1 MKTSNLILILA
12 IFSILIV
19 TTSGMGFY
27 QNQLKGQFTQ
37 IPCLH
42 IEEKIDEKERTQF
55 HAFNYC
61 LSSRRFKFSMKDS
74 LGNEYQ
80 YQSICIP
87 SGQRNHLEKYN
98 QEDFFYG
105 VSEDC

>member
-1 MKTSNLILILA
+1 MKINTLVFLIA
-12 IFSILIV
+12 IFHLFIV
-19 TTSGMGFY
+19 ETNGMGFY

-42 IEEKIDEKERTQF
+42 IEEIIKNEKTQY

-61 LSSRRFKFSMKDS
+61 LSSRRFKFTMKDYS
-74 LGNEYQ
+74 GYEYQ
-80 YQSICIP
+80 YSSPCIP
-87 SGQRNHLEKYN
+87 SGQRNHLDKYN
-98 QEDFFYG
+98 QENFFYG

>member
-1 MKTSNLILILA
+1 MKINNLVFLLVIFQILIA
-12 IFSILIV
+12 T
-19 TTSGMGFY
+19 TTSMGFY

-42 IEEKIDEKERTQF
+42 IEEIIKNEKTQY

-61 LSSRRFKFSMKDS
+61 LSSRRFKFSMKDIS
-74 LGNEYQ
+74 GNEYQ
-80 YQSICIP
+80 YSSQCIS
-87 SGQRNHLEKYN
+87 SGQRNHLDKYN

-105 VSEDC
+105 ISEDC

>member
-1 MKTSNLILILA
+1 MKTNSLVFLLA
-12 IFSILIV
+12 IFLFLV
-19 TTSGMGFY
+19 EATTAMGFY

-42 IEEKIDEKERTQF
+42 IEEIIKNDKTQF

-61 LSSRRFKFSMKDS
+61 LTSRRFIFSMKDYS
-74 LGNEYQ
+74 GYEYQ
-80 YQSICIP
+80 YSSPCIP
-87 SGQRNHLEKYN
+87 SGQRNHLDKYN

>member
-1 MKTSNLILILA
+1 MKTNILILA
-12 IFSILIV
+12 LVILSYFIGE
-19 TTSGMGFY
+19 TTAMGFY

-42 IEEKIDEKERTQF
+42 IEEKIKKERTQY

-61 LSSRRFKFSMKDS
+61 LSSKRFMFSMKDLS
-74 LGNEYQ
+74 GYEYQ
-80 YQSICIP
+80 YQSPCIP
-87 SGQRNHLEKYN
+87 SGQRSHLLKYN

-105 VSEDC
+105 ISQDC